1 MLYES
6 ERKDLCTV
14 VKTMFDRF
22 ETNAAGGNVSVRIDD
37 DHIIMTPT
45 LMSQQKLCN
54 LNPYDILVVNMDE
67 EIIEGDGKL
76 TREIN
81 MHMACYKQNKKIGCV
96 IHAHPRDSLFFA
108 TLGIELPNL
117 TEATQKLGKIPTLD
131 YRPAT
136 TVELADL
143 VREHIKSL
151 GDDVVPKA
159 CLLNS
164 HGILITDKTLHKAYD
179 MLERIEYNAYIA
191 EKALIFDKLGIVP
204 LHKEC

>member
-1 MLYES
+1 MLYEA
-6 ERKDLCTV
+6 ERKDLCTIM
-14 VKTMFDRF
+14 KTMFDRF
-22 ETNAAGGNVSVRIDD
+22 ETNAAGGNVSVRMNDE
-37 DHIIMTPT
+37 HIIMTPT

-54 LNPYDILVVNMDE
+54 LNPYDILVVDMNE
-67 EIIEGDGKL
+67 EIVEGDGKL

-81 MHMACYKQNKKIGCV
+81 MHMACYKESKKIGCV

-108 TLGIELPNL
+108 TLGIDLPNL
-117 TEATQKLGKIPTLD
+117 TEATQKLGRIPTLD

-136 TVELADL
+136 TIELANI
-143 VREHIKSL
+143 VGEHIQSL
-151 GDDVVPKA
+151 GEDVVPKA

-191 EKALIFDKLGIVP
+191 EKALIFDKLGIVH